1 MSIQTQIQSIML
13 VKAIDS
19 MINEN
24 ARADALAAIKLDPD
38 YKKELDKGDNVAT
51 AADVGA
57 SKFNPITQLRKVLD
71 YGSGTITFA
80 NKKSMKL
87 KDSEADLILKGFDL
101 LKKPNDKVRFQ
112 NLIGRSPEDLKKILK
127 LVSR

>member
-1 MSIQTQIQSIML
+1 MSTQTQIQSMML
-13 VKAIDS
+13 AKHVDN
-19 MINEN
+19 MVNEN
-24 ARADALAAIKLDPD
+24 ARADALRDLKRDPD
-38 YKKELDKGDNVAT
+38 FKKELDKPDERAT

-71 YGSGTITFA
+71 TGSGTITFA
-80 NKKSMKL
+80 NKKSIKL
-87 KDSEADLILKGFDL
+87 KGDEADKILKGFDL
-101 LKKPNDKVRFQ
+101 LKKPNDKVKFQ

>member
-38 YKKELDKGDNVAT
+38 YKKELDKDDNVAT

-71 YGSGTITFA
+71 YGSGTVTFS
-80 NKKSMKL
+80 NKKSTKV
-87 KDSEADLILKGFDL
+87 SAADADAILKGFDL
-101 LKKPNDKVRFQ
+101 LKKPNDKVKFQ
-112 NLIGRSPEDLKKILK
+112 NLLSTSPENFKKILK
-127 LVSR
+127 IVSR

>member
-1 MSIQTQIQSIML
+1 MSIQTQIQSMML
-13 VKAIDS
+13 AKHEDNMV
-19 MINEN
+19 NEN
-24 ARADALAAIKLDPD
+24 ARADALRDLKRDPD
-38 YKKELDKGDNVAT
+38 FKKELDKPDERAT

-71 YGSGTITFA
+71 TGSGTITFA
-80 NKKSMKL
+80 NKKSIKL
-87 KDSEADLILKGFDL
+87 KGDEADKILKGFDL
-101 LKKPNDKVRFQ
+101 LKKPNDKVKFQ

>member
-1 MSIQTQIQSIML
+1 MSIQTQIQSMML
-13 VKAIDS
+13 AKHVDN
-19 MINEN
+19 MVNEN
-24 ARADALAAIKLDPD
+24 ARADALRDLKRDPD
-38 YKKELDKGDNVAT
+38 FKNELDKPDERAT

-71 YGSGTITFA
+71 TGSGTITFA
-80 NKKSMKL
+80 NKKSIKL
-87 KDSEADLILKGFDL
+87 KGDEADKILKGFDL
-101 LKKPNDKVRFQ
+101 LKKPNDKVKFQ

>member
-1 MSIQTQIQSIML
+1 MSIQTQIQSMML
-13 VKAIDS
+13 AKHVDN
-19 MINEN
+19 MVNEN
-24 ARADALAAIKLDPD
+24 ARADALRDLKRDPD
-38 YKKELDKGDNVAT
+38 FKKELDKPDERAT

-71 YGSGTITFA
+71 TGSGTITFA
-80 NKKSMKL
+80 NKKSIKL
-87 KDSEADLILKGFDL
+87 KGDEADKSLKGFDL
-101 LKKPNDKVRFQ
+101 LKKPNDKVKFQ

>member
-1 MSIQTQIQSIML
+1 MSIQTQIQSMML
-13 VKAIDS
+13 AKHVDN
-19 MINEN
+19 MVNEN
-24 ARADALAAIKLDPD
+24 ARADALRDLKRDPD
-38 YKKELDKGDNVAT
+38 FKKELDKPDERAT

-71 YGSGTITFA
+71 TGSGTITFA
-80 NKKSMKL
+80 NKKSIKL
-87 KDSEADLILKGFDL
+87 KGDEADKILKGFDL
-101 LKKPNDKVRFQ
+101 LKKPNDKVKFQ

>member
-1 MSIQTQIQSIML
+1 MSIQTQIQSMML
-13 VKAIDS
+13 AKAVDS

-24 ARADALAAIKLDPD
+24 ARADALAAIKRDPD
-38 YKKELDKGDNVAT
+38 YKKELDKGDERAT

-71 YGSGTITFA
+71 TGSGTVTFA

-87 KDSEADLILKGFDL
+87 KGDDADKILKGFDL
-101 LKKPNDKVRFQ
+101 LKKPNDKVKFQ
-112 NLIGRSPEDLKKILK
+112 NLIGRSPADLKKILK